1 MIDYMTP
8 GVAVIAQIAKL
19 QQQVKTL
26 ERENVMLRQV
36 IRNMQGG
43 GDKSDAN

>member
-1 MIDYMTP
+1 MFSC
-8 GVAVIAQIAKL
+8 VCALWQVAKL
-19 QQQVKTL
+19 QQEVKTL

-43 GDKSDAN
+43 NGKAAESS